1 MRAGR
6 VRFRPK
12 RKSEYSSLI
21 RKIDRRLV
29 YGLGA
34 LIALI
39 ALWALFLR
47 GNGEAK
53 PGDFTL
59 ETNTVERGDVAR
71 LVTASGAV
79 RALTTVEVGSQVSGQ
94 IIELNADYNS
104 EVKEGDII
112 ARIDPQT
119 FESRVASAQADIA
132 SARASLDVQ
141 SANIAS
147 AEASFAQSERDYNRV
162 KALYDQDA
170 IAQSSLEDAERAL
183 AVAKA
188 SLDVS
193 RAQLR
198 SSQATLSQRQA
209 SLQSAQLDLD
219 RTIIRSP
226 IDGVVIE
233 RSVDVGQTVAA
244 SFSAPI
250 LFQIAQDLGDI
261 RIDAAVVESD
271 IGGIDAGDPA
281 TFKVDAYPNE
291 TFKGTVDQVRLASET
306 LSNVVTYTVV
316 IAAENPSDRLLPG
329 MTANVEIT
337 AEHREGILRLAE
349 SATRFRP
356 PSEGV
361 TVVATDAEGATKEKR
376 TTRPDGAGGNPGEA
390 MLAGLDLDAERK
402 AKIETEMQAEI
413 DKVRESMGDAG
424 ATFNRAGMRARIQSR
439 MDKVLRDNLSREELV
454 VVEKSINERA
464 SQRWVELYQPV
475 GDGTLRTVSVSV
487 GLSDGQNV
495 EILRG
500 AEEGDTFVTRLTIA
514 ATGK

>member
-1 MRAGR
+1 MT
-6 VRFRPK
+6 
-12 RKSEYSSLI
+12 
-21 RKIDRRLV
+21 RKIDKKLIYSVTGLLALV
-29 YGLGA
+29 A
-34 LIALI
+34 LLAV
-39 ALWALFLR
+39 FLR
-47 GNGEAK
+47 GGGGAK
-53 PGDFTL
+53 PGDFSV
-59 ETNTVERGDVAR
+59 ETSGVERGDVAR
-71 LVTASGAV
+71 LITASGAV

-94 IIELNADYNS
+94 IIELDADFNS
-104 EVKEGDII
+104 EVKAGDII

-141 SANIAS
+141 KANIAS
-147 AEASFAQSERDYNRV
+147 AEAGFAQSERDWRRV

-170 IAQSSLEDAERAL
+170 IAQSSLEDTDRAL
-183 AVAKA
+183 AVARA

-250 LFQIAQDLGDI
+250 LFQIAQNLEDI

-291 TFKGTVDQVRLASET
+291 TFTGTVEQVRLASET

-316 IAAENPSDRLLPG
+316 IAAENRSGRLLPG

-337 AEHREGILRLAE
+337 AEKREGVLRLAE
-349 SATRFRP
+349 SAVRFRP

-361 TVVATDAEGATKEKR
+361 AVISGVTGSDGQGR
-376 TTRPDGAGGNPGEA
+376 SSGRPGDGSNPGDG
-390 MLAGLDLDAERK
+390 MLAGLDLETERK
-402 AKIETEMQAEI
+402 TRIESEIRAEME
-413 DKVRESMGDAG
+413 KVRASMGAAG
-424 ATFNRAGMRARIQSR
+424 TTFDRSAMRAQIQSR
-439 MDKVLRDNLSREELV
+439 IDRVLRDNLSRDELTMV
-454 VVEKSINERA
+454 QKTVNERA
-464 SQRWVELYQPV
+464 SWRQVDLYQPAA
-475 GDGTLRTVSVSV
+475 DGTLKTVSVSI

-500 AEEGDTFVTRLTIA
+500 ADEGDTFVTRLAFA
-514 ATGK
+514 ATDK

>member
-1 MRAGR
+1 MI
-6 VRFRPK
+6 P
-12 RKSEYSSLI
+12 
-21 RKIDRRLV
+21 KIDKKIV
-29 YGLGA
+29 YGLGGLVA
-34 LIALI
+34 LVVF
-39 ALWALFLR
+39 WAVFLR
-47 GNGEAK
+47 GPGTAK

-59 ETNTVERGDVAR
+59 ETATVERGDVAR

-94 IIELNADYNS
+94 IVELDADFNS
-104 EVKEGDII
+104 QVKEGDII

-141 SANIAS
+141 RANIKS
-147 AEASFAQSERDYNRV
+147 AEASFAQSEKDYNRV

-170 IAQSSLEDAERAL
+170 IAKSALEDAERSL

-188 SLDVS
+188 ALDVS

-198 SSQATLSQRQA
+198 SSQATLTQRQA
-209 SLQSAQLDLD
+209 ALQSAQLDLD

-291 TFKGTVDQVRLASET
+291 TFKGTVEQVRLASET

-316 IAAENPSDRLLPG
+316 IAAENRSGRLLPG

-337 AEHREGILRLAE
+337 AEKREGVLRLAE
-349 SATRFRP
+349 SAVRFRP
-356 PSEGV
+356 PSDGV
-361 TVVATDAEGATKEKR
+361 TVVSDVADEDNQDRRGR
-376 TTRPDGAGGNPGEA
+376 RGGAGGNQA
-390 MLAGLDLDAERK
+390 DMMLAGLDIDAARK
-402 AKIETEMQAEI
+402 EKIQTEMQAEME
-413 DKVRESMGDAG
+413 KVRASMGDAG
-424 ATFNRAGMRARIQSR
+424 ATFDRAGMREKIQSR
-439 MDKVLRDNLSREELV
+439 TDKVLRDNLSRDELAIV
-454 VVEKSINERA
+454 QKTLNERA
-464 SQRWVELYQPV
+464 AQRRVDLYQPV
-475 GDGTLRTVSVSV
+475 GDGTLKTVSVSI

-500 AEEGDTFVTRLTIA
+500 AEEGDAFVTRLTVA
-514 ATGK
+514 AADN

>member
-1 MRAGR
+1 
-6 VRFRPK
+6 
-12 RKSEYSSLI
+12 LT
-21 RKIDRRLV
+21 RKIDKKLI
-29 YGLGA
+29 YALGGLAA
-34 LIALI
+34 LIAF
-39 ALWALFLR
+39 WALFLR
-47 GNGEAK
+47 GNGAAK

-59 ETNTVERGDVAR
+59 ETSGVERGDVAR

-94 IIELNADYNS
+94 IIELDADFNS

-141 SANIAS
+141 RANIAS
-147 AEASFAQSERDYNRV
+147 AEASLAQSERDYRRV
-162 KALYDQDA
+162 QALYAQDA

-183 AVAKA
+183 AVARA
-188 SLDVS
+188 ALDVS

-198 SSQATLSQRQA
+198 ASQATLSQRQA

-250 LFQIAQDLGDI
+250 LFQIAQNLEDI

-291 TFKGTVDQVRLASET
+291 TFTGTVEQVRLASET

-316 IAAENPSDRLLPG
+316 IAAENRSGRLLPG

-337 AEHREGILRLAE
+337 AEKREGVLRLAE
-349 SATRFRP
+349 SAIRFRP

-361 TVVATDAEGATKEKR
+361 TVISGDTGSGGQARSVA
-376 TTRPDGAGGNPGEA
+376 RPGGEAGSPAEA
-390 MLAGLDLDAERK
+390 MLAGLDLAPERRTRIESEIRAEM
-402 AKIETEMQAEI
+402 E
-413 DKVRESMGDAG
+413 KVRASMGEAG
-424 ATFNRAGMRARIQSR
+424 ATFDRAGMREKIQSR
-439 MDKVLRDNLSREELV
+439 MDKVLRDNLSRDELALV
-454 VVEKSINERA
+454 QKTLNERA
-464 SQRWVELYQPV
+464 SRRQVDLYQPV
-475 GDGTLRTVSVSV
+475 GDGTLKTVSVSV

-500 AEEGDTFVTRLTIA
+500 ADEGDTFVTRLTFA
-514 ATGK
+514 ATDK

>member
-1 MRAGR
+1 MT
-6 VRFRPK
+6 
-12 RKSEYSSLI
+12 
-21 RKIDRRLV
+21 RKIDKKLI
-29 YGLGA
+29 YGVGGLLA
-34 LIALI
+34 LFAI
-39 ALWALFLR
+39 WALFLR
-47 GNGEAK
+47 GNGAAK

-59 ETNTVERGDVAR
+59 ETSAVERGDVAR

-94 IIELNADYNS
+94 IIELDADFNS

-119 FESRVASAQADIA
+119 FESRVASAEADIA

-141 SANIAS
+141 RANIAS
-147 AEASFAQSERDYNRV
+147 AEASFAQTEKDYHRV

-188 SLDVS
+188 GLDVS

-250 LFQIAQDLGDI
+250 LFQIAQNLEDI

-291 TFKGTVDQVRLASET
+291 TFKGTVEQVRLASET

-316 IAAENPSDRLLPG
+316 IAAENRSGRLLPG

-337 AEHREGILRLAE
+337 AEEREGVLRLAE
-349 SATRFRP
+349 SAVRFRP

-361 TVVATDAEGATKEKR
+361 TVVSGETGDNTQER
-376 TTRPDGAGGNPGEA
+376 RSSRPAGAGGNPGEA
-390 MLAGLDLDAERK
+390 MLVGLDIDADRK
-402 AKIETEMQAEI
+402 EKIQAEMTAEMQ
-413 DKVRESMGDAG
+413 KVRATMGEAG
-424 ATFNRAGMRARIQSR
+424 ATFDRSGMREKIQSR
-439 MDKVLRDNLSREELV
+439 MDKVLRDNLSRDELAV
-454 VVEKSINERA
+454 VQKTINERA
-464 SQRWVELYQPV
+464 SQRRVELYQPV
-475 GDGTLRTVSVSV
+475 GDGTLKTVSVSV

-500 AEEGDTFVTRLTIA
+500 ADEGDVFVTRLTVA
-514 ATGK
+514 AAGN

>member
-1 MRAGR
+1 LTRT
-6 VRFRPK
+6 
-12 RKSEYSSLI
+12 
-21 RKIDRRLV
+21 IDKRLV
-29 YGLGA
+29 YSLGA
-34 LIALI
+34 LVALV
-39 ALWALFLR
+39 AFWALFLR

-59 ETNTVERGDVAR
+59 ETNAVERGDVAR

-94 IIELNADYNS
+94 IIALNADFNS

-141 SANIAS
+141 RANIAS
-147 AEASFAQSERDYNRV
+147 AEASFAQSEKDYNRV

-170 IAQSSLEDAERAL
+170 IAQSSLEDAERSL

-250 LFQIAQDLGDI
+250 LFQIAQNLEDI

-291 TFKGTVDQVRLASET
+291 TFTGKVEQVRLASET

-316 IAAENPSDRLLPG
+316 IAAENRSGRLLPG

-337 AEHREGILRLAE
+337 AEQREGVLRLAE
-349 SATRFRP
+349 SAIRFRP

-361 TVVATDAEGATKEKR
+361 TIASSDADGETQERRGGQR
-376 TTRPDGAGGNPGEA
+376 DGARGSPGQA

-402 AKIETEMQAEI
+402 TKIETEMQAEM

-424 ATFNRAGMRARIQSR
+424 ATFDRAGMRARIQSR
-439 MDKVLRDNLSREELV
+439 MDKVLRDNLSREELAV
-454 VVEKSINERA
+454 VQKTINERA
-464 SQRWVELYQPV
+464 AQRRVELYQPV
-475 GDGTLRTVSVSV
+475 GDGTLKTATVSV

-500 AEEGDTFVTRLTIA
+500 AEEGDTFVTRLTFA

>member
-1 MRAGR
+1 MT
-6 VRFRPK
+6 
-12 RKSEYSSLI
+12 RKFDTRLI
-21 RKIDRRLV
+21 

-34 LIALI
+34 LVALA
-39 ALWALFLR
+39 ALWAVFLR
-47 GNGEAK
+47 GDGAAK

-59 ETNTVERGDVAR
+59 ETSSVERGDVAR

-94 IIELNADYNS
+94 IIELDADFNS
-104 EVKEGDII
+104 EVKQGDII

-141 SANIAS
+141 KANIAS
-147 AEASFAQSERDYNRV
+147 AEASFAQTEKDYHRV
-162 KALYDQDA
+162 QALYDQDA
-170 IAQSSLEDAERAL
+170 IAQASLEDAERAL
-183 AVAKA
+183 AVARA
-188 SLDVS
+188 ALDVS

-250 LFQIAQDLGDI
+250 LFQIAQNLEDI

-291 TFKGTVDQVRLASET
+291 TFTGMVEQVRLASET

-316 IAAENPSDRLLPG
+316 IAAENRSGRLLPG

-337 AEHREGILRLAE
+337 AEKREGVLRLAE
-349 SATRFRP
+349 SAIRFRP

-361 TVVATDAEGATKEKR
+361 NVIASNTESDGQPRRGGPSGGAR
-376 TTRPDGAGGNPGEA
+376 GNPAEA
-390 MLAGLDLDAERK
+390 MLVGLELEPERR
-402 AKIETEMQAEI
+402 ARIETAMRAEME
-413 DKVRESMGDAG
+413 KVRASMGEAG
-424 ATFNRAGMRARIQSR
+424 ATFDRNGMRARIQSR
-439 MDKVLRDNLSREELV
+439 MDKVLRDNLSRDELAV
-454 VVEKSINERA
+454 VQKTVNDRA
-464 SQRWVELYQPV
+464 SRRRLDLYQPA
-475 GDGTLRTVSVSV
+475 GDGTLKTLSVSV

-500 AEEGDTFVTRLTIA
+500 AKEGDTFVTRLALA
-514 ATGK
+514 ATDK